1 MTVLRKGCAPLG
13 VLDVTEV
20 DLGRCVSL
28 QLLGFQFF
36 LPTFLQC
43 TLEPE
48 CKNFAFKTPMEPKR
62 IAIIS
67 DIHGNLEALSRALEV
82 IDKEHV
88 DDIVCLGDTVGYG
101 ANPVECL
108 KLIRSR
114 CSIILLGNHDAA
126 SINLAVANQFT
137 LNAQLSAIWTFGALD
152 EESKAFLNSLKPTR
166 PLGEVLLSHG
176 SPYEPD
182 EWHYVISEFDMREA
196 FRAFTERI
204 CFVGHSHIPI
214 IFSEHG
220 ERSEI
225 ARQGRFIVNVGSVG
239 QPRDGNPNLSF
250 GIFDR
255 EEWSYR
261 NLRVAYDFKTAA
273 KKIRDAGLPRAL
285 ADRLTVGM

>member
-1 MTVLRKGCAPLG
+1 MGFSST
-13 VLDVTEV
+13 
-20 DLGRCVSL
+20 
-28 QLLGFQFF
+28 LGFPVLFAYIF
-36 LPTFLQC
+36 MCIT
-43 TLEPE
+43 EPE
-48 CKNFAFKTPMEPKR
+48 HKDFTFRAGMEPKR
-62 IAIIS
+62 FAIIS

-82 IDKEHV
+82 IDTEHV

-108 KLIRSR
+108 KLVRSR

-126 SINLAVANQFT
+126 SIDLAVANQFT
-137 LNAQLSAIWTFGALD
+137 LNAQLSAIWTFSALD
-152 EESKAFLNSLKPTR
+152 EESKAFLRGLKPTH
-166 PLGEVLLSHG
+166 PLREVLFSHG

-196 FRAFTERI
+196 FHAFTERI

-214 IFSEHG
+214 IFSEQG

-225 ARQGRFIVNVGSVG
+225 AHQGRFVVNVGSIG

-255 EEWSYR
+255 EQWSYR
-261 NLRVAYDFKTAA
+261 NMRVDYDFKTAA

-285 ADRLTVGM
+285 ADRLTLGM

>member
-1 MTVLRKGCAPLG
+1 
-13 VLDVTEV
+13 
-20 DLGRCVSL
+20 
-28 QLLGFQFF
+28 
-36 LPTFLQC
+36 
-43 TLEPE
+43 
-48 CKNFAFKTPMEPKR
+48 MEPKR
-62 IAIIS
+62 FAIIS
-67 DIHGNLEALSRALEV
+67 DIHGNLEALTRAFEV
-82 IDKEHV
+82 IDEERV

-108 KLIRSR
+108 RLVRSR

-126 SINLAVANQFT
+126 SIDLAVANQFT

-152 EESKAFLNSLKPTR
+152 EESKTFLRSLKPTQ

-196 FRAFTERI
+196 FHAFTERI

-214 IFSEHG
+214 IFSEQG
-220 ERSEI
+220 ERGAI
-225 ARQGRFIVNVGSVG
+225 ARQGRFIVNVGSIG

-255 EEWSYR
+255 EQWGYR
-261 NLRVAYDFKTAA
+261 NLRVEYDLKTAA

-285 ADRLTVGM
+285 ADRLTVGI

>member
-1 MTVLRKGCAPLG
+1 M
-13 VLDVTEV
+13 DF
-20 DLGRCVSL
+20 SSS
-28 QLLGFQFF
+28 LGFPVLFAY
-36 LPTFLQC
+36 LLQC
-43 TLEPE
+43 AMEQEQEDSALRPH
-48 CKNFAFKTPMEPKR
+48 MEPKR
-62 IAIIS
+62 FAIIS
-67 DIHGNLEALSRALEV
+67 DIHGNLEALNRALEV
-82 IDKEHV
+82 IDTERV

-101 ANPVECL
+101 ANPLECL
-108 KLIRSR
+108 KLVRSR

-126 SINLAVANQFT
+126 STDLAVANQFT

-152 EESKAFLNSLKPTR
+152 EESKTFLHSLKPTH

-204 CFVGHSHIPI
+204 CFIGHSHIPI
-214 IFSEHG
+214 IFSEQG

-225 ARQGRFIVNVGSVG
+225 ARQGRFIVNVGSIG
-239 QPRDGNPNLSF
+239 QPRDGNPDLSF

-255 EEWSYR
+255 EQWSYR

-273 KKIRDAGLPRAL
+273 KKIREAGLPRAL